1 MKYLFFIILALPLMQ
16 SCDKPDDASA
26 KTISFQFIVK
36 NSTSKNVDL
45 FLYTTS
51 NNLFNTITI
60 KSLDSQIVDEG
71 NVSPV
76 GGTTYSITNSLDSA
90 VFKFVDSKI
99 LIQTVSSRGIN
110 DTINNVL
117 SSVFYKSI
125 SPDETIK
132 KKIFV
137 LTENDYQ
144 RAK

>member
-1 MKYLFFIILALPLMQ
+1 MKYLFILILALPLMQ

-26 KTISFQFIVK
+26 QNISFQFIVK

-45 FLYTTS
+45 FLYTS
-51 NNLFNTITI
+51 SDNLFKTITI
-60 KSLDSQIVDEG
+60 KSLDSQLVDEG

-76 GGTTYSITNSLDSA
+76 GGTTLSITNSLDSA
-90 VFKFVDSKI
+90 VFKFIDSKI

-125 SPDETIK
+125 SPGETIK
-132 KKIFV
+132 KKLFI
-137 LTENDYQ
+137 LTENDYL